1 MELKKT
7 CSKCKKIIPFL
18 TEFPS
23 KNGDVICLDCYEKE
37 FKNFTEEEKVPNF
50 YRYFW
55 NFNNKTLIGARG
67 KK

>member
-1 MELKKT
+1 MELKNNNMKNKT

-37 FKNFTEEEKVPNF
+37 FKNFTEEEKIP
-50 YRYFW
+50 
-55 NFNNKTLIGARG
+55 NFNNNKLISI
-67 KK
+67 